1 MHFCFVSQKETEPCF
16 KIVNLLNRLEANTWV
31 CYTFCVVKRA
41 CESELPFSRNT
52 KEVMRMKN
60 VELLSILLSIFS
72 LVPAAFSLGMMM
84 R

>member
-1 MHFCFVSQKETEPCF
+1 M
-16 KIVNLLNRLEANTWV
+16 NLLSRLEMNVCA

-41 CESELPFSRNT
+41 CESELPFSRKT

-60 VELLSILLSIFS
+60 VELLSILPSIFS
-72 LVPAAFSLGMMM
+72 LVLAAFSLGMMM